1 MGLYNSISALVFSSF
16 CMHALILHYSCSP
29 SFALPGN
36 ETDKL
41 ALLEVKASITHDPL
55 GVLASWNETN
65 HFCYWRGVS
74 CSRRHKRVTSLD
86 LESSKLAGS
95 ITPHVGN
102 LSFLRELYLSNNS
115 FNHQIPPQISRLHR
129 LQDLWLENNSLSGQ
143 IPTNLSLCSQLRTI
157 RLGHNLLV
165 GKIPEKL
172 GSLSKLRLISIHE
185 NNLTGTVPHSFANL
199 SSLEIVSACCNSLS
213 GSIPDIFGKLT
224 NFRTL
229 ALDENRLSG
238 TLPPSIFNKSSVRV
252 ISITVSNRKGS
263 GLQGTLPV
271 NLGIALPNLEYFDI
285 DGNQFSG
292 PIPVSLSNASNLYH
306 IGMSLNQLHGK
317 VPSLGNLHRLVR
329 LLLYFNTLGSGAR
342 DDLSFLCDLTN
353 ATRLQ
358 VLKLGRNNFGG
369 MLPQC
374 IANLSSSLIYFSVS
388 ENQISGS
395 IPMGIGN
402 LVNLESLWLSENQL
416 SGHIPRNIGSLQK
429 LYLINMGTN
438 SLSGKIPS
446 SFGNLSG
453 LTELHLNDNILHGNV
468 PSSLVECPNLII
480 LSLWSNNFS
489 GSVFEVIHIS
499 SWFTF
504 FDLSQNQFTGSPPK
518 QVGNLINLWYFDIS
532 YNMLFGEIP
541 ASFGSCI
548 KIEYLSMEGN
558 LLRGNIPPSWGS
570 LKGIEELYLSHNNLS
585 GTIPEFLER
594 FQFLQSLDLSYNN
607 LEGVV
612 PTKGV
617 FKNASATTLV
627 GNTKLCGGIPEF
639 HLPKCK
645 FQHSHKR
652 RLSLT
657 LKLVISLVCGLL
669 GLIFALCFLYL
680 YCSKKE
686 RKEHASSDSEKF
698 LKVSY
703 RSLLKATNG
712 FSSTNL
718 IGMGSFGSVYKG
730 VLDQGE
736 TMIAVKVLNLVHHGA
751 SKSFA
756 AECEALKN
764 IRHRNLLKVLS
775 ACSGVDYSGNDFK
788 ALVYEFM
795 ANGSLE
801 EWLHPTQKI
810 DETDERLRSL
820 TFCQRLNIAIDI
832 AMALDYLH
840 HHCQTSIVHCD
851 LKPSNVLLDEDMTGH
866 VGDFGLVKFLPQIS
880 ENDSSHQSSSAGVKG
895 TIGYTPPEYGVGHE
909 VWRQGDVYSYG
920 VLLLE
925 MFTGKRPTDNMFQ
938 GTSNLRN
945 FVKAAMPKVVE
956 IVDPLLVLESFEG
969 DMSVNNRLDQ
979 DRQTNRNKIEESCL
993 VSILEIGVAC
1003 SAQLPRERMDISDV
1017 VAELCR
1023 IRNKF

>member
-115 FNHQIPPQISRLHR
+115 FNHQIPPQINRLHR

-199 SSLEIVSACCNSLS
+199 SSLEKVSACCNSLS

-252 ISITVSNRKGS
+252 ISITVSNLKGS

-329 LLLYFNTLGSGAR
+329 LRLYFNTLGSGAR

-369 MLPQC
+369 LLPQC
-374 IANLSSSLIYFSVS
+374 IANLSSSLIDFSVS
-388 ENQISGS
+388 ENRISGS

-402 LVNLESLWLSENQL
+402 LVNLQSLWLSENQL
-416 SGHIPRNIGSLQK
+416 SGHIPHNIGSLQK

-438 SLSGKIPS
+438 SLSGEIPS
-446 SFGNLSG
+446 SFRNLSG
-453 LTELHLNDNILHGNV
+453 LTELHLYENTLHGNV
-468 PSSLVECPNLII
+468 PSSLAECPNLII
-480 LSLWSNNFS
+480 LSLSTNNFS

-532 YNMLFGEIP
+532 YMLFGEIP

-548 KIEYLSMEGN
+548 KIEYLGMEGN
-558 LLRGNIPPSWGS
+558 LLQGNIPPSWGS

-585 GTIPEFLER
+585 GIIPEFLER

-607 LEGVV
+607 LEGMV

-657 LKLVISLVCGLL
+657 LKLVIPLVCGLL

-680 YCSKKE
+680 YCSKRE
-686 RKEHASSDSEKF
+686 RKEHASSDLEKNF
-698 LKVSY
+698 KV
-703 RSLLKATNG
+703 
-712 FSSTNL
+712 
-718 IGMGSFGSVYKG
+718 SFGSVYKG

-736 TMIAVKVLNLVHHGA
+736 TMIAVKVLNLVHRGA

-795 ANGSLE
+795 ANGSLK

-810 DETDERLRSL
+810 DETDERPRSL

-840 HHCQTSIVHCD
+840 HHCQTPIVHCD
-851 LKPSNVLLDEDMTGH
+851 LEPSNVLLDEDMTGH

-938 GTSNLRN
+938 ERQTFITLSRQLCR
-945 FVKAAMPKVVE
+945 K
-956 IVDPLLVLESFEG
+956 L
-969 DMSVNNRLDQ
+969 
-979 DRQTNRNKIEESCL
+979 QTNRNKIEESCL
-993 VSILEIGVAC
+993 ISILEIGVAC

>member
-1 MGLYNSISALVFSSF
+1 MGLYNSISALVFASF

-29 SFALPGN
+29 SLSLPGN

-55 GVLASWNETN
+55 GVLSSWNKTN
-65 HFCYWRGVS
+65 HFCYWRGVT
-74 CSRRHKRVTSLD
+74 CGHRHKRVTSLD
-86 LESSKLAGS
+86 LESSKLEGS

-102 LSFLRELYLSNNS
+102 LSFLRVMSLRNNS
-115 FNHQIPPQISRLHR
+115 FSNQIPPQIGRLHR
-129 LQDLWLENNSLSGQ
+129 LQDLWLANNSLSGQ
-143 IPTNLSLCSQLRTI
+143 IPTNLSLCSQLQTI
-157 RLGHNLLV
+157 RLGYNLLV

-172 GSLSKLRLISIHE
+172 GSLSMLRLITIHG
-185 NNLTGTVPHSFANL
+185 NNLTGSLPHSFANL
-199 SSLEIVSACCNSLS
+199 SSLETVSASYNSLS

-224 NFRTL
+224 NITFL
-229 ALDENRLSG
+229 ALDENRLSV
-238 TLPPSIFNKSSVRV
+238 T
-252 ISITVSNRKGS
+252 
-263 GLQGTLPV
+263 
-271 NLGIALPNLEYFDI
+271 E
-285 DGNQFSG
+285 
-292 PIPVSLSNASNLYH
+292 
-306 IGMSLNQLHGK
+306 NQLHGK
-317 VPSLGNLHRLVR
+317 VPSLGNLQGLVR
-329 LLLYFNTLGSGAR
+329 LHLAFNNLGSGAR
-342 DDLSFLCDLTN
+342 GDLSFLCDLTN

-358 VLKLGRNNFGG
+358 VLRLKTNNFGG

-374 IANLSSSLIYFSVS
+374 IANLSSSLISFVVS
-388 ENQISGS
+388 ANQISGS
-395 IPMGIGN
+395 IPKGIGN
-402 LVNLESLWLSENQL
+402 LLNLECLLLSKNRL
-416 SGHIPRNIGSLQK
+416 SGHIPHTIGNLQK
-429 LYLINMGTN
+429 LYEINMGRN

-453 LTELHLNDNILHGNV
+453 LTELYLHDNTLHGNV
-468 PSSLVECPNLII
+468 PSSLAECRNLII
-480 LSLWSNNFS
+480 LALQINNFS
-489 GSVFEVIHIS
+489 GSVSEVIHTS
-499 SWFTF
+499 SSFTAL
-504 FDLSQNQFTGSPPK
+504 DLSQNQFTGSPPK
-518 QVGNLINLWYFDIS
+518 QVGHLINLWYFDIS

-541 ASFGSCI
+541 SSFGSCV
-548 KIEYLSMEGN
+548 KIEYVSMKGN
-558 LLRGNIPPSWGS
+558 LLQGNIPPSWGS
-570 LKGIEELYLSHNNLS
+570 LKGIEELYLSRNNFS

-594 FQFLQSLDLSYNN
+594 FQFLQSLDLSYNK

-612 PTKGV
+612 PTEGV
-617 FKNASATTLV
+617 FKNASATIIV
-627 GNTKLCGGIPEF
+627 GNAKLCGGIPEF

-645 FQHSHKR
+645 LQHSHER

-680 YCSKKE
+680 YCSKRA

-712 FSSTNL
+712 FSSINL

-736 TMIAVKVLNLVHHGA
+736 TMIAVKVLNLVHRGA

-801 EWLHPTQKI
+801 EWLHPTQNI
-810 DETDERLRSL
+810 DETDERPRSL

-840 HHCQTSIVHCD
+840 HHCQTPIVHCD
-851 LKPSNVLLDEDMTGH
+851 LKPSNVLLDENMTGH

-880 ENDSSHQSSSAGVKG
+880 EIDSSHQSSSTGVKG

-938 GTSNLRN
+938 GTSNLHN
-945 FVKAAMPKVVE
+945 FVKAAVPKVVQ

-969 DMSVNNRLDQ
+969 DMSANNRLDHN
-979 DRQTNRNKIEESCL
+979 RQTNRNKIEESCL

-1023 IRNKF
+1023 IRNKL